1 MRFPFSATALA
12 LCFVMAGCASSGGLQ
27 TTGKLT
33 DARSLKAERSLAHV
47 SLSPTAWPAQ
57 DWWMAFGD
65 PQLTA
70 LITEALKTNPSLDAA
85 EARARQAQAMADG
98 MDAARKPQ
106 VNLDASAIGE
116 RLSSKDPIYPPYTLG
131 TFAWGKS
138 ATLDFSW
145 DLDLWGGKRDAWEAA
160 LGRSRAAQ
168 IDAYAARIELSVNVA
183 RAYVRLGYAFAQQ
196 DVAEAEKQRA
206 DTSLGLTRRLVAGG
220 LGTPQQEYLADSQA
234 TSAEQQKV
242 QADRAI
248 DAARSSLSV
257 LLGQGPD
264 RGLLITRPH
273 LLDPG
278 MVALPDKLPA
288 DLIGRRADLVAA
300 RWQVE
305 AAGKDIKAAKT
316 EFLPNISLGAMAGFV
331 ALGDSTN
338 LFQLP
343 ARTYG
348 VAPALSL
355 PIFDGGRLRANL
367 AAADAGYDQLVA
379 RYNVLLVSA
388 LNEVSDQL
396 SALTSTRAQIAL
408 EKRAQQDA
416 LKSWQDALKAYK
428 GGVSGPLTPLIS
440 RQQLLLT
447 EQRLAALESQQA
459 DTSIRLI
466 EALGGGY
473 AASDSPE
480 TGAATHQGRASPAME
495 NPNR

>member
-1 MRFPFSATALA
+1 
-12 LCFVMAGCASSGGLQ
+12 
-27 TTGKLT
+27 
-33 DARSLKAERSLAHV
+33 
-47 SLSPTAWPAQ
+47 
-57 DWWMAFGD
+57 
-65 PQLTA
+65 
-70 LITEALKTNPSLDAA
+70 
-85 EARARQAQAMADG
+85 
-98 MDAARKPQ
+98 
-106 VNLDASAIGE
+106 
-116 RLSSKDPIYPPYTLG
+116 
-131 TFAWGKS
+131 
-138 ATLDFSW
+138 
-145 DLDLWGGKRDAWEAA
+145 
-160 LGRSRAAQ
+160 
-168 IDAYAARIELSVNVA
+168 
-183 RAYVRLGYAFAQQ
+183 
-196 DVAEAEKQRA
+196 
-206 DTSLGLTRRLVAGG
+206 
-220 LGTPQQEYLADSQA
+220 
-234 TSAEQQKV
+234 
-242 QADRAI
+242 
-248 DAARSSLSV
+248 
-257 LLGQGPD
+257 
-264 RGLLITRPH
+264 
-273 LLDPG
+273 